1 MVVVML
7 LAGWRLSLSDVRN
20 HSSLVI
26 WLCGCNLLCPFC
38 HNWRIAS
45 SDPGICLDVP
55 VSRLVEEVE
64 KSRRFVDYVQ
74 VTGGEPLIQVKEV
87 VALLAEVKKM
97 GLKTSLNSN
106 LTLTKELELVVDLVD
121 HVATDLKVPS
131 YMYGVNN
138 WSVVFE
144 RFLDSLR
151 ILVEKGKEI
160 ELRVPVTRVPT
171 DEYAE
176 ALKRVGRVLKG
187 YRNMYTVL
195 RRIYGRPVVE
205 PRSDEWCNAFCVR
218 NEEEYRRREEELRSL
233 VQRYIGSR

>member
-1 MVVVML
+1 ML
-7 LAGWRLSLSDVRN
+7 LAGWRFSLSDVRN

-74 VTGGEPLIQVKEV
+74 VTGGEPLLQVKEV
-87 VALLAEVKKM
+87 AVFLNEVKKM

-106 LTLTKELELVVDLVD
+106 LTLTKELESVIELVD
-121 HVATDLKVPS
+121 HVATDLKIPN
-131 YMYGVNN
+131 YMYGISN
-138 WSVVFE
+138 WYILFE

-160 ELRVPVTRVPT
+160 ELRVLVTSVPIN
-171 DEYAE
+171 EYVE
-176 ALKRVGRVLKG
+176 ALKRVGQVIKG
-187 YRNMYTVL
+187 YRNMYTVF

-205 PRSDEWCNAFCVR
+205 PRSDEWCNIFCIR
-218 NEEEYRRREEELRSL
+218 DDEEYRRREEELRSL
-233 VQRYIGSR
+233 VQRYIGSC

>member
-7 LAGWRLSLSDVRN
+7 LAGWRLSLSDVRS
-20 HSSLVI
+20 HPSLVI

-45 SDPGICLDVP
+45 SDPSTCLDV
-55 VSRLVEEVE
+55 SIFRLVEEVE
-64 KSRRFVDYVQ
+64 RTRGFVDYVQ
-74 VTGGEPLIQVKEV
+74 VTGGEPLLQVKEV
-87 VALLAEVKKM
+87 AAFLSEVKKM
-97 GLKTSLNSN
+97 GLKASLNSN
-106 LTLTKELELVVDLVD
+106 LTLPRELESVVELVD

-131 YMYGVNN
+131 YMYGVSN

-171 DEYAE
+171 DGYVE
-176 ALKRVGRVLKG
+176 ALKRVEQVLEG
-187 YRNMYTVL
+187 YRNVYIVF